1 MFTGIVQQG
10 ILSRVRRRKGVL
22 GLEIT
27 SRAVAKELRV
37 GDSVAVNG
45 VCLTAGKAGR
55 RTFFVEATNETVARS
70 TLAGLRPGQAVNLE
84 LPLRVGDRLGG
95 HIVQGHVD
103 RTATLARVAADG
115 ASRRMWFEVDP
126 GLRRYLIPK
135 GSVAVDGVSLTVVE
149 AEGSSF
155 EVMLI
160 PHTLNET
167 TLGQL
172 ESGDRVNVEVDM
184 MAKYAERLMSAHTEK
199 DGSHAV

>member
-10 ILSRVRRRKGVL
+10 MLSRVRRRKGVL

-27 SRAVAKELRV
+27 SRAVAKELEV

-84 LPLRVGDRLGG
+84 LPLRVGDLLGG

-103 RTATLARVAADG
+103 RTATLARAVADG
-115 ASRRMWFEVDP
+115 ASRRMWFEVGADL
-126 GLRRYLIPK
+126 GRYLIPK
-135 GSVAVDGVSLTVVE
+135 GSVAVDGVSLTVVG
-149 AEGSSF
+149 AEGSTF

-160 PHTLNET
+160 PHTLEET
-167 TLGQL
+167 TLGRL
-172 ESGDRVNVEVDM
+172 ESGDRVNVEVDT
-184 MAKYAERLMSAHTEK
+184 MAKYAERLMSVHTEPG
-199 DGSHAV
+199 GSHAV

>member
-1 MFTGIVQQG
+1 M
-10 ILSRVRRRKGVL
+10 
-22 GLEIT
+22 
-27 SRAVAKELRV
+27 
-37 GDSVAVNG
+37 
-45 VCLTAGKAGR
+45 
-55 RTFFVEATNETVARS
+55 
-70 TLAGLRPGQAVNLE
+70 
-84 LPLRVGDRLGG
+84 
-95 HIVQGHVD
+95 D
-103 RTATLARVAADG
+103 RTATLAGVVADG
-115 ASRRMWFEVDP
+115 VSRRMWFEVDS

-135 GSVAVDGVSLTVVE
+135 GSVALDGVSLTVVE

-184 MAKYAERLMSAHTEK
+184 MAKYAERLMSAHTEE